1 MEKKEKMKTEKTLTE
16 QIKRQKNTE
25 ESMVKTVEAL
35 EKKVHNHAAR
45 LLLAELRLDSIKH
58 ASVCK
63 EMLDV
68 IEKTKPER
76 LWDARIESYVDMQ
89 AVKKELE
96 RHIKLEEEM
105 LKDTERVIAASK
117 DEALKL
123 LLTHIA
129 EDEKKH
135 HKNIKLIIDRSYAME
150 P

>member
-1 MEKKEKMKTEKTLTE
+1 MKPEKSLAE
-16 QIKRQKNTE
+16 QILKQKKAE

-45 LLLAELRLDSIKH
+45 LLLAELRLDSTKH

-89 AVKKELE
+89 VVKQELE

-105 LKDTERVIAASK
+105 LRDTERVIASSK
-117 DEALKL
+117 DEAIKL
-123 LLTHIA
+123 LLTHIT

-135 HKNIKLIIDRSYAME
+135 HRNIQLIIKKSYSLA